1 MDLRTLLADQ
11 MGNFTPYDVPG
22 LLFGIGLAALA
33 AYIMGGIARVQG
45 RDRVA
50 MAGIAAITALAVS
63 LVRTSVPLSVALV
76 AVMILARPAV
86 GDRSWSS
93 SMPGIAALCIG
104 LGCGASAAL
113 ITLIGMVP
121 ISLLLRW
128 ASAGR
133 SDRSA

>member
-33 AYIMGGIARVQG
+33 SYIMGGVARVQG
-45 RDRVA
+45 RDRIA
-50 MAGIAAITALAVS
+50 LATLAAITALAVS
-63 LVRTSVPLSVALV
+63 LVRTSVPLSLSLV
-76 AVMILARPAV
+76 AIVILARPAV

-93 SMPGIAALCIG
+93 SLPGVAALCIG

-128 ASAGR
+128 ASTGR